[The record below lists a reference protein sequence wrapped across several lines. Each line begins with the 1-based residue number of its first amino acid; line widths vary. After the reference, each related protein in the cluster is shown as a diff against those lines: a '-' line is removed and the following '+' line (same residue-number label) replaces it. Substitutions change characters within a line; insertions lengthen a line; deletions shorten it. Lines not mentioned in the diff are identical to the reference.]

1 MSRFKNKIAIV
12 TGAGQGVGYA
22 CAEKFIKEGATVI
35 GVGRTKEKLEK
46 AQKELGKSYVPF
58 TMDVGSIKDWEKLV
72 AFVKKEYG
80 EIDYLVNNAA
90 VILQK
95 DSLSTSYE
103 EFKSTVNTNLDSVF
117 LGMKLC
123 YEVIKK
129 GCYSAIVNVS
139 SIGGIKAGPDTGND
153 AGYNASKAGVRNLT
167 KHASY
172 VFAKDKIRVNSV
184 HPGAIATDMLVR
196 YLKDNP
202 QIEANLAANNPLAPH
217 YSEASEVAE
226 CILFLCDPASKPV
239 TGTELVCD
247 CGNLSI

>member
-90 VILQK
+90 SSK
-95 DSLSTSYE
+95 RTSL
-103 EFKSTVNTNLDSVF
+103 
-117 LGMKLC
+117 
-123 YEVIKK
+123 
-129 GCYSAIVNVS
+129 
-139 SIGGIKAGPDTGND
+139 
-153 AGYNASKAGVRNLT
+153 R
-167 KHASY
+167 
-172 VFAKDKIRVNSV
+172 
-184 HPGAIATDMLVR
+184 
-196 YLKDNP
+196 
-202 QIEANLAANNPLAPH
+202 
-217 YSEASEVAE
+217 
-226 CILFLCDPASKPV
+226 
-239 TGTELVCD
+239 
-247 CGNLSI
+247 

>member
-1 MSRFKNKIAIV
+1 MARFEGKVAVV

-22 CAEKFIKEGATVI
+22 CAKKFIAEGATVI
-35 GVGRTKEKLEK
+35 GIGRTKAKLDK
-46 AQKELGKSYVPF
+46 AASELGEKYIPYS
-58 TMDVGSIKDWEKLV
+58 MDCGKEDDWKKLV
-72 AFVKKEYG
+72 EFIKENYT

-95 DSLSTSYE
+95 DILTITYE
-103 EFKSTVNTNLDSVF
+103 EFKSTVNINLDSVF
-117 LGMKLC
+117 LGMKLG

-167 KHASY
+167 KHAAF
-172 VFAKDKIRVNSV
+172 VFAPDKIRVNSV
-184 HPGAIATDMLVR
+184 HPGGIATQMLVD
-196 YLKDNP
+196 YLAAYPAIKD
-202 QIEANLAANNPLAPH
+202 QLAANNPLAPH
-217 YSEASEVAE
+217 YAEPEEVAE
-226 CILFLCDPASKPV
+226 CILFLCDPASKAV

-247 CGNLSI
+247 CGNLAI

>member
-95 DSLSTSYE
+95 DILSTSYE

>member
-1 MSRFKNKIAIV
+1 MARFEGKVAVV

-22 CAEKFIKEGATVI
+22 CAKKFIEEGATVI
-35 GVGRTKEKLEK
+35 GVGRTEAKLLK
-46 AQKELGKSYVPF
+46 AKDELGDKYVPF
-58 TMDVGSIKDWEKLV
+58 TMNVGSEADWQKLV
-72 AFVKKEYG
+72 DFIKEKYT

-95 DSLSTSYE
+95 DILKMSYD

-117 LGMKLC
+117 LGMKLGH
-123 YEVIKK
+123 EVIKK

-172 VFAKDKIRVNSV
+172 VFAPDKIRVNSV
-184 HPGAIATDMLVR
+184 HPGGIATQMLVD
-196 YLKDNP
+196 YLAAYP
-202 QIEANLAANNPLAPH
+202 EIEKQMAANNPLAPH
-217 YSEASEVAE
+217 YSEAAEVAE
-226 CILFLCDPASKPV
+226 CILFLCDPASKSV

-247 CGNLSI
+247 CGNLAI

>member
-95 DSLSTSYE
+95 DILTTSYE